1 MLELK
6 AQDTLTAVELNRGE
20 GFRFALANGEVRELV
35 LEETDARVLLTNCAD
50 TRVEEPDGGTIYGF
64 TCRVRIDG
72 RPMTL
77 ERTVCAQ
84 ASFYEPYVVDGM
96 LIWFDGV
103 QDIFDLVAE
112 HHGPCKPGRH
122 ARFAVQ
128 DASLPICPEPMQ
140 PWCPIDGDRIDVADC
155 YNGDDPWMGPYLGA
169 SAHGGLDINH
179 PRGTPLWA
187 PIDLDGGAYRCHI
200 TRGAKNNRW
209 WGFRHWP
216 DGSTWV
222 LGTAHLVRLLVPE
235 HRPIKAGTQY
245 AESAGVRVGSHDHTH
260 FSFMVKQRGDVFRL
274 DPWILFWQIFENNR
288 RYGNPRSPMRQHIDC
303 PTVVDMAPV
312 GPARTGEPVEFRSR
326 TRIGHK
332 AKELAYWWTF
342 GDGGCTAEPNP
353 AHVFV
358 EPGVYPVTL
367 TVDDDRGRRAARTHH
382 VTVAGEPADIPALS
396 LESPDEPGF
405 RPRPARMTDTYGE
418 RPALGHTVEFTAY
431 TGGAHPPAG
440 KTVLL
445 GGVTAARA
453 ASGLGIADGAG
464 PSREAGTLA
473 DDGERMWLNGLGI
486 QLKLD
491 GDGAA
496 LRLRPD
502 AAALGPGVHRQV
514 LRVGC
519 DGLANSPAAFRVV
532 VRVIDPPH
540 LRTVTV
546 GDRDRGFYATPG
558 FWVEPRFNHW
568 EPAGEG
574 GRYLAN
580 GGRAADDEFAR
591 FTPALRA
598 GRYEVWF
605 SDRTP
610 FAPDARFQVR
620 VRHGGGEDIVWC
632 EPARSPVIGAFDFD
646 DGADG
651 FVEVRTAGSTGQVL
665 ADAVTFRPI

>member
-20 GFRFALANGEVRELV
+20 GFRFILKNGETRELV

-50 TRVEEPDGGTIYGF
+50 TRVEEPNGGTIYQF

-77 ERTVCAQ
+77 QRTVCAQ
-84 ASFYEPYVVDGM
+84 DSFYEPYVVDGM
-96 LIWFDGV
+96 RIWFDGV
-103 QDIFDLVAE
+103 QDIFDLVVE
-112 HHGPCKPGRH
+112 HHGPCQPGRH

-128 DASLPICPEPMQ
+128 DATQPICPEPIQ
-140 PWCPIDGDRIDVADC
+140 PWCPIDDDRIDVADC

-187 PIDLDGGAYRCHI
+187 PIDLDDGAYRGHI

-216 DGSTWV
+216 DGSTWI
-222 LGTAHLVRLLVPE
+222 LGTAHLIRLLVPE

-260 FSFMVKQRGDVFRL
+260 FTFLVKQRGNIFRL

-288 RYGNPRSPMRQHIDC
+288 RDGNPRSPMRRHIDR
-303 PTVVDMAPV
+303 PTVVDLAPV
-312 GPARTGEPVEFRSR
+312 GPARTGEPVQLNAK
-326 TRIGHK
+326 TQIGHK

-342 GDGGCTAEPNP
+342 GDGGSSSEPNP
-353 AHVFV
+353 AHVFT
-358 EPGVYPVTL
+358 EPGVYPITL
-367 TVDDDRGRRAARTHH
+367 AVDDDRGRRAARTHH
-382 VTVAGEPADIPALS
+382 VTVTGEPADVPTLS

-405 RPRPARMTDTYGE
+405 RPRPAWMTDTYGE

-431 TGGAHPPAG
+431 TGASGPPAA
-440 KTVLL
+440 KSVLL
-445 GGVTAARA
+445 GGVTAGRVG
-453 ASGLGIADGAG
+453 SGLRIADGAE

-473 DDGERMWLNGLGI
+473 DDGERMWLNGLDI
-486 QLKLD
+486 ELKLD
-491 GDGAA
+491 EDGAA

-502 AAALGPGVHRQV
+502 VAALGPGVHRQE
-514 LRVGC
+514 LLVGC
-519 DGLANSPAAFRVV
+519 DGLDNSPAAFRVV
-532 VRVIDPPH
+532 VRVIDLPH

-546 GDRDRGFYATPG
+546 GDQDRGFYATPG
-558 FWVEPRFNHW
+558 FWIEPRFNHW

-580 GGRAADDEFAR
+580 GGRAAEDEFAR
-591 FTPALRA
+591 FTPDLRA
-598 GRYEVWF
+598 GRYEVSF

-610 FAPDARFQVR
+610 FDPDARFEVR
-620 VRHGGGEDIVWC
+620 VRHRGGEDIVWC
-632 EPARSPVIGAFDFD
+632 KPAGSLVIGTFDFD